1 MDNLVRTSRPAEDA
15 SNIAAPSDAK
25 ADTKADTR
33 ALPGEHT
40 SVPDEP
46 VITSPSSARGDSAS
60 ALHELSHPEVRAII
74 LSLMV
79 AMFLTALDQT
89 IVATALP
96 TIGRQFMDATNLS
109 WVITAYL
116 LSSTSVAP
124 VFGSLS
130 DIYGRRAMMTTALGL
145 FLLGSILCAL
155 APNLLILILARFL
168 QGLGGGG
175 ILPLVQTVLADLVT
189 PRQRAQYQ
197 AYFSMVWVS
206 AGIGGPVLGG
216 VIAEHLHWSVIF
228 WINVPL
234 VLLAV
239 GILLPRMKKLPI
251 HHKPRKLD
259 VLGGLLLM
267 AAAVTFLLVLTWGG
281 NKYPWLSPPLLA
293 LMGSVVCLAGFFIWH
308 ALRAEEPFLPL
319 PLLTG
324 PVVPF
329 AIAGA
334 ACAIGTLVGLTV
346 HMPIY
351 YEAVYH
357 FTASEAGLALIPI
370 VALSVPG
377 ATAAGRVMMYMK
389 HYKWISLLGLS
400 LGSVVATILAIVTPL
415 PLWALLALLSLM
427 ALGLG
432 TTFPVTVVSVQAAV
446 ARHQIG
452 TVTGAMNFFRSLMAA
467 LSVALF
473 TAILLAALGSTST
486 MLEQPDLG
494 STSSAD
500 MISAFRYVF
509 AAAAVLL
516 GAGALS
522 ITCMQERPLGD
533 GPGSAAASS
542 LAE

>member
-1 MDNLVRTSRPAEDA
+1 MNNLARTYRDSAVETDVADISDVGEQTLEAQIAVTPEPA
-15 SNIAAPSDAK
+15 
-25 ADTKADTR
+25 
-33 ALPGEHT
+33 
-40 SVPDEP
+40 
-46 VITSPSSARGDSAS
+46 GDSA
-60 ALHELSHPEVRAII
+60 ALHALSHAEVRTIV
-74 LSLMV
+74 LSLMI

-96 TIGRQFMDATNLS
+96 TIGRQFSDVSNLS

-130 DIYGRRAMMTTALGL
+130 DIYGRRAMMTTALGM
-145 FLLGSILCAL
+145 FLVGSVLCAL

-175 ILPLVQTVLADLVT
+175 ILPLVQTILADIIT

-239 GILLPRMKKLPI
+239 GILLPKLKKLPI
-251 HHKPRKLD
+251 HHKPRALD
-259 VLGGLLLM
+259 WPGGLLLM
-267 AAAVTFLLVLTWGG
+267 AAAITFLLVLTWGG
-281 NKYPWLSPPLLA
+281 NRYAWLSPTLVA
-293 LMGSVVCLAGFFIWH
+293 LMGAVLVFAGFFVWH
-308 ALRAEEPFLPL
+308 ARRASEPFLPL

-329 AIAGA
+329 AVTGA
-334 ACAIGTLVGLTV
+334 ACAIGVLVGLTV
-346 HMPIY
+346 QLPIY
-351 YEAVYH
+351 YESVYH
-357 FTASEAGLALIPI
+357 LSASGAGLALIPI

-377 ATAAGRVMMYMK
+377 ATAAGRVMMHMT
-389 HYKWISLLGLS
+389 HYKWVALLGLS
-400 LGSVVATILAIVTPL
+400 IGAVAAAAVAIVTPL
-415 PLWALLALLSLM
+415 PLWGLLVLVSVV

-432 TTFPVTVVSVQAAV
+432 TVFPVAVVSVQSAV
-446 ARHQIG
+446 ARHQVG

-467 LSVALF
+467 VSVALF
-473 TAILLAALGSTST
+473 TAILFAALGGVSASP
-486 MLEQPDLG
+486 LDHADL
-494 STSSAD
+494 TLTPSAD
-500 MISAFRYVF
+500 MVEAFRYVF
-509 AAAAVLL
+509 VAAAVLL
-516 GAGALS
+516 GVGALAVWRMEERALGGGPKPS
-522 ITCMQERPLGD
+522 IDM
-533 GPGSAAASS
+533 
-542 LAE
+542 AE

>member
-1 MDNLVRTSRPAEDA
+1 MNSLVRTSRAPADEIPIAHDINEQTLEAQIAVTPA
-15 SNIAAPSDAK
+15 SSEAG
-25 ADTKADTR
+25 
-33 ALPGEHT
+33 PGEGNGT
-40 SVPDEP
+40 
-46 VITSPSSARGDSAS
+46 A
-60 ALHELSHPEVRAII
+60 ALHSLTHPEVRTIV

-96 TIGRQFMDATNLS
+96 TIGRQFMDVTNLS

-130 DIYGRRAMMTTALGL
+130 DIYGRRTMMMVALGL
-145 FLLGSILCAL
+145 FLAGSILCAL
-155 APNLLILILARFL
+155 APTLLILIFARFL

-175 ILPLVQTVLADLVT
+175 ILPLVQTVLADIIT

-197 AYFSMVWVS
+197 AFFSMVWVS

-239 GILLPRMKKLPI
+239 GILLPKLKKLPI
-251 HHKPRKLD
+251 HHRPRKLD
-259 VLGGLLLM
+259 LLGGLLLM
-267 AAAVTFLLVLTWGG
+267 AAAIVFLLVLTWGG
-281 NKYPWLSPPLLA
+281 NKYPWLSPALLA
-293 LMGSVVCLAGFFIWH
+293 LIGFAFCLAGFFVWH
-308 ALRAEEPFLPL
+308 AQRTDEPFLPL
-319 PLLTG
+319 RLLTG
-324 PVVPF
+324 PVIPF
-329 AIAGA
+329 AIGGA
-334 ACAIGTLVGLTV
+334 ACAIGVLVGMTV

-357 FTASEAGLALIPI
+357 LTASEAGLALIPI

-377 ATAAGRVMMYMK
+377 ATAAGRTMMYMK
-389 HYKWISLLGLS
+389 RYKWISLLGLS
-400 LGSVVATILAIVTPL
+400 TGAVVAATLAVVTPL
-415 PLWALLALLSLM
+415 PLWALLTLLSLM

-446 ARHQIG
+446 ARHQVG

-467 LSVALF
+467 LTVALF
-473 TAILLAALGSTST
+473 TAILLAALGGTSSA
-486 MLEQPDLG
+486 ERPDLA
-494 STSSAD
+494 SASSAD
-500 MISAFRYVF
+500 MIAAFRYVF
-509 AAAAVLL
+509 ATAAILL
-516 GAGALS
+516 GLGALS
-522 ITCMQERPLGD
+522 ITRMQERSLGD
-533 GPGSAAASS
+533 APKPSVDM
-542 LAE
+542 AE